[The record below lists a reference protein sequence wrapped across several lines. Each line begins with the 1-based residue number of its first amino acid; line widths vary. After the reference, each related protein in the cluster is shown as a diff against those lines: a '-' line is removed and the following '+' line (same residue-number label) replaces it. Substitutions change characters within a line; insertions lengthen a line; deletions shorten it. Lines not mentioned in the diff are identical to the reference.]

1 MMETDWSVAAGADDP
16 VIEARWSDASSGLAW
31 VDLRVDAGTQSA
43 RIAALPEA
51 AASQVMARA
60 LSQLNV
66 PHGLLMTTKCD
77 RWQMSDEE
85 RAELADALDGP
96 VAAWGIGSYIDVL
109 MAHAVPM
116 SDFLMHEEWARTA
129 ARRCAALPIDDARLE
144 LVVRPARND
153 AVWGYGLTMYCY
165 AGGVDEL
172 SAEAEWNR
180 TMEQTV
186 PVLIA
191 TAESMLAAVDE
202 ISADATSGKETGG
215 A

>member
-1 MMETDWSVAAGADDP
+1 METDWSVAAGADDP
-16 VIEARWSDASSGLAW
+16 VIEAHWSDAASGLAW
-31 VDLRVDAGTQSA
+31 VDLRVDAETQSA

-51 AASQVMARA
+51 AASPSMVKA
-60 LSQLNV
+60 LVLLNA

-96 VAAWGIGSYIDVL
+96 VAACGFGSYIDLL
-109 MAHAVPM
+109 MAHAVPI

-129 ARRCAALPIDDARLE
+129 ARRCAVLPIDNARVE
-144 LVVRPARND
+144 LVVRPAHNN

-165 AGGVDEL
+165 AGGADERG
-172 SAEAEWNR
+172 AEEAWSR
-180 TMEQTV
+180 AIEQTI

-191 TAESMLAAVDE
+191 TAESMFASPE
-202 ISADATSGKETGG
+202 ETGG

>member
-1 MMETDWSVAAGADDP
+1 METDWSVAAGADDP
-16 VIEARWSDASSGLAW
+16 VIEAHWSDAASGLAW
-31 VDLRVDAGTQSA
+31 VDLRVDAETQSA

-51 AASQVMARA
+51 AASPSMVKA
-60 LSQLNV
+60 LVLLNA

-96 VAAWGIGSYIDVL
+96 VAACGFGSYIDLL
-109 MAHAVPM
+109 MAHAVPI

-129 ARRCAALPIDDARLE
+129 ARRCAVLPIDNARVE
-144 LVVRPARND
+144 LVVRPAHNN

-165 AGGVDEL
+165 AGGADERG
-172 SAEAEWNR
+172 AKEAWSR
-180 TMEQTV
+180 AIEQTI

-191 TAESMLAAVDE
+191 TAESMFASPE
-202 ISADATSGKETGG
+202 ETGG

>member
-1 MMETDWSVAAGADDP
+1 METDWSVAAGADDP
-16 VIEARWSDASSGLAW
+16 LIEAGWSDASSGLAW
-31 VDLRVDAGTQSA
+31 VDLRVGAETQQS

-51 AASQVMARA
+51 AASPA
-60 LSQLNV
+60 LAKALMLLNA

-77 RWQMSDEE
+77 RWLMSDEE

-96 VAAWGIGSYIDVL
+96 VAAWGVASYIDVL
-109 MAHAVPM
+109 MSHAVPI

-129 ARRCAALPIDDARLE
+129 ARRCAALPVDDARVE
-144 LVVRPARND
+144 LVVRPARNE

-165 AGGVDEL
+165 AGGADEQG
-172 SAEAEWNR
+172 AEAAWSR
-180 TMEQTV
+180 AIEQTV

-191 TAESMLAAVDE
+191 TAESMFASPE
-202 ISADATSGKETGG
+202 ETGD